1 MDRKPVEEAMAT
13 TRRDFIRIGGASL
26 GAAAFRSGVFTNW
39 WGRDPD
45 RVHDPA
51 TDGDRVVPTF
61 CELCF
66 WKCGVLAH
74 VKNGRVTKIVG
85 NPEHPLSR
93 GRPWPRGTG
102 GTGLLYDPDRLKKP
116 LLRRR
121 GKRGEQT
128 FEEVSWVAALDFTA
142 GKLEEIRRKN
152 GAEGVALFSHGY
164 GGLWFKE
171 RVAGHGS

>member
-1 MDRKPVEEAMAT
+1 MAF
-13 TRRDFIRIGGASL
+13 TRRQFIKIGAVAG
-26 GAAAFRSGVFTNW
+26 GVAAASGLTTNW
-39 WGRDPD
+39 WNLQAHPLRNPK
-45 RVHDPA
+45 
-51 TDGDRVVPTF
+51 TDGDHIVPTF

-93 GRPWPRGTG
+93 GKLCPRGTG

-116 LLRRR
+116 LLRRH

-128 FEEVSWVAALDFTA
+128 FEEVSWATALDFTA
-142 GKLEEIRRKN
+142 EKLAKIKKEHGPEK
-152 GAEGVALFSHGY
+152 VALFSHGF
-164 GGLWFKE
+164 GG
-171 RVAGHGS
+171 